1 MGDMTTRQVKGQMM
15 EIKEGD
21 KVRLSDGRTANVLS
35 VITAPG
41 WDNMLLVDEGHMTK
55 EGFSMGTNWQ
65 HVHAE
70 DVEVV

>member
-21 KVRLSDGRTANVLS
+21 RVRLDDGRTANVLS

-65 HVHAE
+65 HVRAE
-70 DVEVV
+70 DVEIV

>member
-1 MGDMTTRQVKGQMM
+1 M